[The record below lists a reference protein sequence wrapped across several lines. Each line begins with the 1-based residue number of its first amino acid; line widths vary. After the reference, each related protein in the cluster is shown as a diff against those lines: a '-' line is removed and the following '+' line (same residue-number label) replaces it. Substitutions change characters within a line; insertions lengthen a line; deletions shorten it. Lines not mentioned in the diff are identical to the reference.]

1 MVMAQGAF
9 VAYYRVSTARQGA
22 SGLGLEAQ
30 KEAVTRYLNGGAWSI
45 QAEFVEVE
53 SGRRS
58 DRPELERALAT
69 ARLHRIP
76 LIVANVSRLTR
87 SSAFLHRL
95 LEAGVDVRFC
105 DLPEI
110 EGPTGRFLLQQMAS
124 VAELEAG
131 MIASRTKAALK
142 AAKARGQKLGGHR
155 GVVMSDATREAG
167 RATRTATANER
178 AGDLAPIIADLQ
190 AAGVTSYGALA
201 RALNER
207 GIPTARGGEWSPM
220 QVSRVLAK
228 LAEKAA

>member
-1 MVMAQGAF
+1 MAQGAF

-30 KEAVTRYLNGGAWSI
+30 KETVRRYLNGGDWSI
-45 QAEFVEVE
+45 RAEFVEVE
-53 SGRRS
+53 SGRKS
-58 DRPELERALAT
+58 DRPELERALSA

-95 LEAGVDVRFC
+95 LEAGVEVRFC

-131 MIASRTKAALK
+131 MIASRTRAALQ
-142 AAKARGQKLGGHR
+142 AAKARGTKLGGNR

-167 RATRTATANER
+167 RATRTAKSKAR
-178 AGDLAPIIADLQ
+178 AVDLGPILVELRG
-190 AAGVTSYGALA
+190 AGIESLGGIA

-207 GIPTARGGEWSPM
+207 GIPTARGGLWSPM
-220 QVSRVLAK
+220 QVSRVVAK
-228 LAEKAA
+228 LAPKMA

>member
-1 MVMAQGAF
+1 MAQGAF

-30 KEAVTRYLNGGAWSI
+30 RETVRRYLNGGEWTI
-45 QAEFVEVE
+45 KAEFVEVE
-53 SGRRS
+53 SGRKS
-58 DRPELERALAT
+58 DRPELGRALAT
-69 ARLHRIP
+69 ARLHRVP

-95 LEAGVDVRFC
+95 LEAGVEVRFC

-131 MIASRTKAALK
+131 MIASRTKAALQ
-142 AAKARGQKLGGHR
+142 AAKARGTKLGGNR
-155 GVVMSDATREAG
+155 GVVMTDATREAG
-167 RATRTATANER
+167 RATRTAKANER
-178 AGDLAPIIADLQ
+178 AGDLGPILAELRG
-190 AAGVTSYGALA
+190 AGIETLGGIA

-220 QVSRVLAK
+220 QGSRVVSK
-228 LAEKAA
+228 LEAQAG

>member
-1 MVMAQGAF
+1 MAQGAF

-30 KEAVTRYLNGGAWSI
+30 KDAVTRYLNGGDWSI
-45 QAEFVEVE
+45 RAEFVEVE
-53 SGRRS
+53 SGRKS

-95 LEAGVDVRFC
+95 LEAGVEVRFC

-131 MIASRTKAALK
+131 MIASRTKAALQM
-142 AAKARGQKLGGHR
+142 AKARGKKLGGDR
-155 GVVMSDATREAG
+155 GVVMSDATRKAG
-167 RATRTATANER
+167 RATRTAKAGAR
-178 AGDLAPIIADLQ
+178 ATDLAPHIARLQ
-190 AAGVTSYGALA
+190 AAGATSLGALA
-201 RALNER
+201 RALNEE

-228 LAEKAA
+228 LAA

>member
-1 MVMAQGAF
+1 MAQGAF

-30 KEAVTRYLNGGAWSI
+30 KEAVSRYLNGGDWSI
-45 QAEFVEVE
+45 RAEFVEVE

-76 LIVANVSRLTR
+76 LVVANVSRLTR

-167 RATRTATANER
+167 RATRTAKANER
-178 AGDLAPIIADLQ
+178 ASDLAPILADLQ
-190 AAGVTSYGALA
+190 AAGVISYGALA

-220 QVSRVLAK
+220 QVSRVVAK
-228 LAEKAA
+228 LA

>member
-1 MVMAQGAF
+1 MAQGAF

-30 KEAVTRYLNGGAWSI
+30 KEAVRRHLNGGDWSI
-45 QAEFVEVE
+45 RSEFVEVE
-53 SGRRS
+53 SGRKN
-58 DRPELERALAT
+58 DRPALEKALAA
-69 ARLHRIP
+69 ARLHRVP

-131 MIASRTKAALK
+131 MIASRTKAALQ
-142 AAKARGQKLGGHR
+142 AAKARGKKLGGDR

-167 RATRTATANER
+167 RAARTATANER
-178 AGDLAPIIADLQ
+178 AADLGPVLAELR
-190 AAGVTSYGALA
+190 AAGIESLGARA
-201 RALNER
+201 KALNER
-207 GIPTARGGEWSPM
+207 GIPTARGGQWSPM

-228 LAEKAA
+228 LEALPA